1 MTYHILIITSAY
13 LSQYMKDTL
22 GTPPENVEFRFVEYQ
37 IFHDLKEIYLEN
49 ENWADGVLTTGL
61 VVQTVLER
69 AIATP
74 LKPMLSLDTD
84 NESFYRIPL
93 SLLIENRSLDPER
106 IVFDVFI
113 NVDPGASVLSLIET
127 KSIMSTFP
135 DFSLWLS
142 TASLDELY
150 QIEDVTLNRLQALW
164 EEGRIDLVICRYS
177 SLVPRLK
184 ELHIPCVFATG
195 TDEYM
200 HDILQHLLAKIK
212 IDKITSHAPAV
223 ISVIPRETKANVW
236 TERLEI
242 SLQKAIMDFAQ
253 KNDLAFLL
261 QKRLQETLIIT
272 ERSVLSY
279 ITEDFRQN
287 WLAVYLNENIDF
299 NLSISYGI
307 GNTIEEA
314 ITNAQAALR
323 ASGISGDSFLVDE
336 DLNLIGPLCSDKR
349 TISSKIETPRMQ
361 ELAKKASL
369 STSTIHRISRL
380 LMILGRKEITSA
392 DLAEN
397 FHISLRGA
405 NRILQKLEDSG
416 LAKATLQ
423 KSSHLRGRPTKIY
436 SIHLE
441 I

>member
-13 LSQYMKDTL
+13 LSQYMKVTL

-49 ENWADGVLTTGL
+49 ENWADGVLTTGI